1 MNYYKEILVYSY
13 KFVHYDDVFQT
24 VQPFGMSGRHISSID
39 FRTLKCYSNIN
50 IIIMY
55 EMEIIMEAITCGFIG
70 LGLIGG
76 SIARAM
82 KEYIEN
88 VQIIAYDVN
97 AETLQRA
104 VDENIADTAVSQ
116 IGCEFSKCDYIFL
129 CAPVQKNDENLNAV
143 KAVLSPDCLLTDVGS
158 VKTEIHKCIQEAGL
172 DSQFIGGHPMAGSE
186 RTGFIN
192 SKSVLLQNAYYILTP
207 TDTVPR
213 EKLDAYRELVS
224 RLGALPLVLDYKR
237 HDYVT
242 AAISHLPHVIAASL
256 VNLVR
261 DSDSPEGI
269 MKMVAAG
276 GFKDITRIAS
286 SSTVMWQQICLTNTK
301 NIKSLLNDYIDDLME
316 VREYLETL
324 DAEALYDFFDSA
336 RIYRDSF
343 ISASS
348 GPIKKDF
355 ALNIDIADEP
365 GALASVATI
374 LALNNIS
381 IKNIGI
387 VHNREYEG
395 GVLRIEFY
403 EEASIESAR
412 LVLNNKGYTVHER
425 K

>member
-1 MNYYKEILVYSY
+1 
-13 KFVHYDDVFQT
+13 
-24 VQPFGMSGRHISSID
+24 
-39 FRTLKCYSNIN
+39 
-50 IIIMY
+50 
-55 EMEIIMEAITCGFIG
+55 MEAITCGFIG

-97 AETLQRA
+97 PDTLQRA
-104 VDENIADTAVSQ
+104 KEENIANITVSH
-116 IGCEFSKCDYIFL
+116 IDSEFSACDYIFL

-143 KAVLSPDCLLTDVGS
+143 KAVMSPDCLLTDVGS
-158 VKTEIHKCIQEAGL
+158 VKTDIHRCIREAGL
-172 DSQFIGGHPMAGSE
+172 DSRFIGGHPMAGSE

-207 TDTVPR
+207 TETVPS
-213 EKLDAYRELVS
+213 EKLKAYRELVS
-224 RLGALPLVLDYKR
+224 RLGAIPLVLDYR
-237 HDYVT
+237 QHDYVT
-242 AAISHLPHVIAASL
+242 AAVSHLPHVIAASL

-261 DSDSPEGI
+261 DSDSPEGT

-286 SSTVMWQQICLTNTK
+286 SSTVMWQQICLTNNE
-301 NIKSLLNDYIDDLME
+301 NIKSLLGDYIDALKRVYEDLE
-316 VREYLETL
+316 VM
-324 DAEALYDFFDSA
+324 DADALYDFFDGA

-343 ISASS
+343 INASS
-348 GPIKKDF
+348 GPIKKDY
-355 ALNIDIADEP
+355 AVNIDIADEP
-365 GALASVATI
+365 GALAAVATI
-374 LALNNIS
+374 LALNHIS

-403 EEASIESAR
+403 EEASIEKAKSI
-412 LVLNNKGYTVHER
+412 LTGKGYTIHER
-425 K
+425 N